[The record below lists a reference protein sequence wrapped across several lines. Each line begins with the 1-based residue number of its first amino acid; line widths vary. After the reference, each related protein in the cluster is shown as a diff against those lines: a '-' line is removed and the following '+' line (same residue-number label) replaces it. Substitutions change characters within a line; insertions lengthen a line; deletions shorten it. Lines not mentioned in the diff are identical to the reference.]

1 MYSTISQCRIC
12 GNQELDRI
20 LDLGMQAL
28 TGVFPKHGNTNVM
41 VSPLELVKCH
51 DGDARDA
58 CGLVQLRHSF
68 EPDQMYGM
76 NYGYRSGLNQSMVRH
91 LQEKA
96 KRIKSRVALEAGD
109 IVLDI
114 GSNDSTLL
122 RAMDGPGLR
131 LVGMDPS
138 GIKFREFYPAHVQL
152 IPDFFSA
159 EGFRR
164 EFGDKRA
171 KVVTSIAMFY
181 DLESPLDF
189 VKDVYEV
196 LEDEGIWIFEQSYL
210 PTMLERNSYD
220 TVCHEHIEYYALKQI
235 LWMFEIAGFTALD
248 VEFND
253 INGGSFA
260 VTAGK
265 KAAGHARDS
274 AGIERLIRK
283 EEELGL
289 SGAKIYGEFRNRI
302 ARHRDELKQF
312 LTKSR
317 ERGETILG
325 YGASTKGNVLL
336 QYCGLTADDLV
347 CIAEVNPD
355 KFGAF
360 TPGSRIPIVSEEVA
374 RAMKPSGF
382 LVLPWHFRDNIIGRE
397 QAFLNSGGKLV
408 FPLPEL
414 EVVGN

>member
-1 MYSTISQCRIC
+1 MYSTIAQCRIC
-12 GNQELDRI
+12 GNQELDSI

-28 TGVFPKHGNTNVM
+28 TGVFPKSREIDVM

-51 DGDARDA
+51 DGDSRNA

-91 LQEKA
+91 LQAKA
-96 KRIKSRVALEAGD
+96 ERIKSRVALQPGD
-109 IVLDI
+109 LVLDI

-122 RAMDGPGLR
+122 RAMDAPGVQLT
-131 LVGMDPS
+131 GMDPS
-138 GIKFREFYPAHVQL
+138 GVKFREFYPAHAQL

-159 EGFRR
+159 ARFRK
-164 EFGDKRA
+164 EFGEKRA

-196 LEDEGIWIFEQSYL
+196 LADDGIWVFEQSYL

-235 LWMFEIAGFTALD
+235 LWMFEKAGFVALD

-253 INGGSFA
+253 VNGGSFS

-265 KAAGHARDS
+265 KAAGHARR
-274 AGIERLIRK
+274 AGAVEALVHK
-283 EEELGL
+283 EEALGL
-289 SGAKIYGEFRNRI
+289 SRGEIYREFRERI
-302 ARHRDELKQF
+302 ARHREELRGF
-312 LTKSR
+312 LAKSR
-317 ERGETILG
+317 DRGEKIFG

-336 QYCGLTADDLV
+336 QYCGLTADDLP
-347 CIAEVNPD
+347 CIAEVNQD

-360 TPGSRIPIVSEEVA
+360 TPGSRIPIVSEEQA

-397 QAFLNSGGKLV
+397 QAFLSSGGKLV
-408 FPLPEL
+408 FPLPKL
-414 EVVGN
+414 EVVRN